1 MKNWF
6 GLLILSILFL
16 GCQSKEN
23 LPKETYTI
31 FSNHYIDLW
40 GPDTLRG
47 GSFYILEKA
56 STYVAY
62 YNADDRDLRNCPDCG
77 SPVIAFEF
85 DPSLLSFRYSTVREL
100 KAANVT
106 SGWNGGFNGPYGYRV
121 QSGTITGQKQG
132 LHRWIISMDLPADSS
147 IYFKGFKKTAVYK
160 VR

>member
-31 FSNHYIDLW
+31 LPNHYIDLL
-40 GPDTLRG
+40 GPDTLRR
-47 GSFYILEKA
+47 SRFLILEKA
-56 STYVAY
+56 PTYVAY
-62 YNADDRDLRNCPDCG
+62 YNADDHDLKNCYDCG
-77 SPVIAFEF
+77 SPVIIFEF
-85 DPSLLSFRYSTVREL
+85 DPSLLSFRYSTAREL
-100 KAANVT
+100 KTANVI
-106 SGWNGGFNGPYGYRV
+106 SGWSSGIGGPQGSRV

-132 LHRWIISMDLPADSS
+132 PHQWLISMDLPADSS
-147 IYFKGFKKTAVYK
+147 IYFKGFKKTALYK